1 MTVRILGVGVVA
13 LITLIALAS
22 AHAQQM
28 LGAASLSKMVDTYRQ
43 NEARFKRDYVGKQ
56 FEDILPFRSAKE
68 SFFITDRYLIG
79 FGTGGF
85 TSDVDCTVAD
95 QAVMNRIVDWN
106 KGDRVR
112 VRGVVKDVLMGS
124 VQLDGCLF
132 SPL

>member
-1 MTVRILGVGVVA
+1 MTVRILGIGVAA

-28 LGAASLSKMVDTYRQ
+28 LGADRLSKMVDTYRE

-56 FEDILPFRSAKE
+56 FEDTLPFRSAKE
-68 SFFITDRYLIG
+68 NLFIADRYLIG
-79 FGTGGF
+79 FGRGVF

-95 QAVMNRIVDWN
+95 KAVMNRIVDWN
-106 KGDRVR
+106 KGDRIR

-132 SPL
+132 SK

>member
-1 MTVRILGVGVVA
+1 M
-13 LITLIALAS
+13 
-22 AHAQQM
+22 
-28 LGAASLSKMVDTYRQ
+28 YRQ

-68 SFFITDRYLIG
+68 SFLIAGRYMIG

-85 TSDVDCTVAD
+85 TVDCMVSD
-95 QAVMNRIVDWN
+95 KAVMNRIVDWN

-112 VRGVVKDVLMGS
+112 VRGVVKDVTMGS

-132 SPL
+132 SK